1 MCIYF
6 SFNPCNNS
14 MRLTLVLTQTGIT
27 KYNRLDA
34 LNNKKIFLTVLD
46 AVGADSRCYQGC
58 CLMRAL
64 SLGCRQPPSPSG
76 LTSPFFVVWIGRTS
90 KFSGISSLRALIPP

>member
-1 MCIYF
+1 
-6 SFNPCNNS
+6 
-14 MRLTLVLTQTGIT
+14 MRLILVLTQTGIT

-34 LNNKKIFLTVLD
+34 LNNKKILLTVLD

-76 LTSPFFVVWIGRTS
+76 LTSPFFVHLDREDKQVLWYIFF
-90 KFSGISSLRALIPP
+90 KGINPTMRASPL